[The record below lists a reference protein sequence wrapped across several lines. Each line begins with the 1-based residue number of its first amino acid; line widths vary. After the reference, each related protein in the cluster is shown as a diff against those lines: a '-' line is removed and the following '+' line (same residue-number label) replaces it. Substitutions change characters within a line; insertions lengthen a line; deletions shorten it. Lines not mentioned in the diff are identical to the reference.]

1 MELLLDSQIRNWVL
15 IPIIVVMFLSAML
28 RNNIA
33 QLLTPAPSLEKTESK
48 VSQIIARTTRLRT
61 YHNYLPEKK
70 FKQRRNYFCK
80 SDTGILNQQYEAE
93 GIPAF
98 MDPTQA
104 LGGMKRSIPYAIST
118 VLLLSWVSHF
128 CSGFI
133 IAKIPFNLTQR
144 FRGLVQRGVEL
155 DALDVRY
162 VSSSSL
168 YFLALMGINGIVSLF
183 TGDKKMSAQDKLA
196 AMGMPMGMGMP
207 GMMGAPGKDF
217 NKMIAAEKDNLK
229 LMKYRD
235 NLENVEDYLL
245 KSLDKD

>member
-1 MELLLDSQIRNWVL
+1 MDLLLDSQIRNWVL
-15 IPIIVVMFLSAML
+15 IPIIVVIILSAML

-33 QLLTPAPSLEKTESK
+33 QLLTGTTKPEKTESK
-48 VSQIIARTTRLRT
+48 VTQIISRTTRLRT
-61 YHNYLPEKK
+61 HHNYLPEKK

-80 SDTGILNQQYEAE
+80 SDTGILNQTYEAE
-93 GIPAF
+93 GVPAF

-155 DALDVRY
+155 MH
-162 VSSSSL
+162 
-168 YFLALMGINGIVSLF
+168 LM
-183 TGDKKMSAQDKLA
+183 
-196 AMGMPMGMGMP
+196 
-207 GMMGAPGKDF
+207 
-217 NKMIAAEKDNLK
+217 
-229 LMKYRD
+229 
-235 NLENVEDYLL
+235 
-245 KSLDKD
+245 